1 MIHGKM
7 LFLNPTKESLTGKLA
22 VPGDKSISHR
32 SLMFGALAEG
42 QTEIR
47 GLLESGDV
55 LATLSAIKQTGTMI
69 KRRAV
74 GHYLVEG
81 TALKNFSIPTKPID
95 LGNSGTSARLL
106 SGLFAKQV
114 GPLTLIGDQS
124 LSKRPMKRISKPLTQ
139 MGLDLQGDTLPL
151 VLANPHQQLQSIT
164 YQMEVASA
172 QVKSAIMLA
181 AIQAEGIT
189 TIIDPI
195 PSRDHT
201 EKMLQDFSG
210 EVTRVGQE
218 LLVPGNQSLKA
229 TTVDVPGD
237 FSSAAFWLV
246 AGILLP
252 NSELTIEKVGLNA
265 TRTGLLTAFDQM
277 GLHYDLELIEDG
289 SQEPRGNVT
298 VKAQKGTGTVIEG
311 ALLPRLI
318 DEIPILAL
326 LATQVNGETVIKDAQ
341 ELRVKETDRIQ
352 AVVSN
357 LQAMGATI
365 EATDDGMRIL
375 GPTPLKGA
383 VVDSYGD
390 HRIAMMLVIA
400 SLIAE
405 GETRLLDAFVMKI
418 SYPNFLEDLKILL
431 HHNQ

>member
-7 LFLNPTKESLTGKLA
+7 LFLNPTKQSIKGKIS

-42 QTEIR
+42 QTEIN

-55 LATLSAIKQTGTMI
+55 LATLSALKKTGTTI
-69 KRRAV
+69 HRKAV

-81 TALKNFSIPTKPID
+81 TALKDFSIPAKPID

-106 SGLFAKQV
+106 SGVFAKQT
-114 GPLTLIGDQS
+114 GPLTFVGDAS
-124 LSKRPMKRISKPLTQ
+124 LSKRPMKRIIKPLTQ
-139 MGLDLQGDTLPL
+139 MGLSIQGDTLPL
-151 VLANPHQQLQSIT
+151 VLTNESQQLHSVT

-181 AIQAEGIT
+181 AIQAEGTT

-210 EVTRVGQE
+210 KVTRTGEE
-218 LLVPGNQSLKA
+218 LIISGNQTLKA

-246 AGILLP
+246 ASVLLP
-252 NSELTIEKVGLNA
+252 NSEITIEKVGLNT

-277 GLHYDLELIEDG
+277 GLAYDIELVDDG

-298 VKAQKGTGTVIEG
+298 IKAQQGTGTVIEG
-311 ALLPRLI
+311 ALLPSLI

-326 LATQVNGETVIKDAQ
+326 LATQMAGKTVIKDAQ

-365 EATDDGMRIL
+365 EATDDGMIIQ

-383 VVDSYGD
+383 VVDSYSD
-390 HRIAMMLVIA
+390 HRIAMMLIIA

-418 SYPNFLEDLKILL
+418 SYPNFLEDLKKLL
-431 HHNQ
+431 NHNQ